1 MRGCRLL
8 AMMPVIMLLLSE
20 TAFAKP
26 DVWNEGFGQGWAE
39 YSIGNRKANLLIACN
54 AEAGSNA
61 EHVLSLEVSDN
72 ELFSEPD
79 HVVAFLIDGK
89 RFEFSTGNNGR
100 VISSSRDAAD
110 LWGNFITA
118 LQKAKTIEL
127 YYDDSRITKI
137 TPKRSS
143 LKNIEFMSDSCKP
156 LFYREK

>member
-1 MRGCRLL
+1 MRGLRLPV
-8 AMMPVIMLLLSE
+8 MMPVIMLLLSGS
-20 TAFAKP
+20 AFAKP
-26 DVWNEGFGQGWAE
+26 DVWNGGFGQGRAE
-39 YSIGNRKANLLIACN
+39 YSIGNRKANLLISCN
-54 AEAGSNA
+54 VETGMTS
-61 EHVLSLEVSDN
+61 EHVLSLEVNGN
-72 ELFSEPD
+72 ELFSGPD
-79 HVVAFLIDGK
+79 HVVAFLVDGK
-89 RFEFSTGNNGR
+89 RFEFSTADNGR